1 MKRFIHDWS
10 QQHILLIGAQGGV
23 GQALAAALTRK
34 GAKLT
39 LVGRR
44 EAELQQQAAQL
55 QQQYLVCDLAHS
67 QALQQLRDY
76 ATTAQSAL
84 SGMIYAAGLNANNFF
99 TAEPWEQH
107 EQVMALNLLR
117 PMQLTHALLGP
128 LQRVPQNWI
137 MHVGSVFGAIGF
149 PTQTSYGASKAGL
162 ARFCEA
168 LQREQGANG
177 CTIMHCAPRAI
188 KTDFN
193 QGVMATFNQR
203 SKTAEDSP
211 EKVAD
216 IIIQQIEAGQKRRII
231 GWPERF
237 FVKLNA
243 LFPQLV
249 DTSMQKP
256 RRLLR
261 QLLQETKS

>member
-84 SGMIYAAGLNANNFF
+84 SGMIYAAGLNA
-99 TAEPWEQH
+99 
-107 EQVMALNLLR
+107 
-117 PMQLTHALLGP
+117 
-128 LQRVPQNWI
+128 
-137 MHVGSVFGAIGF
+137 
-149 PTQTSYGASKAGL
+149 
-162 ARFCEA
+162 
-168 LQREQGANG
+168 
-177 CTIMHCAPRAI
+177 
-188 KTDFN
+188 
-193 QGVMATFNQR
+193 
-203 SKTAEDSP
+203 
-211 EKVAD
+211 
-216 IIIQQIEAGQKRRII
+216 
-231 GWPERF
+231 
-237 FVKLNA
+237 
-243 LFPQLV
+243 
-249 DTSMQKP
+249 
-256 RRLLR
+256 
-261 QLLQETKS
+261 